1 MLPTFP
7 GSGLAS
13 PISPAN
19 RPMELPR
26 RLCTSPA
33 SLPTAGTPSTL
44 LRSIRRPFHPS
55 SSRSILKH
63 FSLSSRSS
71 RSARLACSWA
81 AESVDWRSSIVARRD
96 EILSR
101 ALARSSDSEV
111 FCLSRR
117 SIWVW
122 RSRTVRSTLRIERA
136 SAVRLLSAVSR
147 AFSSCRGI

>member
-1 MLPTFP
+1 V
-7 GSGLAS
+7 
-13 PISPAN
+13 
-19 RPMELPR
+19 E
-26 RLCTSPA
+26 
-33 SLPTAGTPSTL
+33 
-44 LRSIRRPFHPS
+44 
-55 SSRSILKH
+55 
-63 FSLSSRSS
+63 
-71 RSARLACSWA
+71 
-81 AESVDWRSSIVARRD
+81 RRD

-136 SAVRLLSAVSR
+136 SAVRVLSADSR